1 VSVPNIFLEGR
12 YVRSVISLKHLQRLE
27 DWIGRWLKVWDGVG
41 RREGHLLDLGEIV
54 CGVLIQNKLADWTEG
69 E

>member
-1 VSVPNIFLEGR
+1 
-12 YVRSVISLKHLQRLE
+12 VISLKHLQRLE

-54 CGVLIQNKLADWTEG
+54 CGVLVQNELADWMEG